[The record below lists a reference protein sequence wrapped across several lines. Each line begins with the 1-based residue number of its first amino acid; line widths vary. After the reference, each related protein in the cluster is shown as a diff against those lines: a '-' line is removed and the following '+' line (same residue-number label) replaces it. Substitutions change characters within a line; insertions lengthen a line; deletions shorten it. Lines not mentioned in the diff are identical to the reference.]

1 VGIMVDFTCSNG
13 HTNERFVCADTQEVE
28 CPDCDQ
34 IAKKGISCPTFKVD
48 SWKSTRKWA
57 KQRETQIKYERK
69 HGITLQT

>member
-1 VGIMVDFTCSNG
+1 MIMHTFSCSNG
-13 HTNERFVCADTQEVE
+13 HINEKLVKMDTKEVE

-34 IAKKGISCPTFKVD
+34 IATKVIGCPKIKTD

-57 KQRETQIKYERK
+57 KQRETQVKYERK